1 MNKDIMKNDKAGDDL
16 QSNLLAGDIQ
26 NIMLRYSDTYVIEV
40 SDAIARYIKL
50 HYTAKEI
57 KPTTDIEEVRKK
69 VLDNIPTG
77 SYTELSN

>member
-1 MNKDIMKNDKAGDDL
+1 MNTEQLLEKAMSLSKEQLIKIIVDL
-16 QSNLLAGDIQ
+16 LKEQKEFS
-26 NIMLRYSDTYVIEV
+26 SH
-40 SDAIARYIKL
+40 YI
-50 HYTAKEI
+50 AKEI